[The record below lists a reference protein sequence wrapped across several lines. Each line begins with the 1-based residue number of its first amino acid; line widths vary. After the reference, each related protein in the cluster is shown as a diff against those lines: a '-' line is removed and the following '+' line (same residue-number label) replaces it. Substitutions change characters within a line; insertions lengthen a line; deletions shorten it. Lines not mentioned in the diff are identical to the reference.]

1 MWGYRVIIP
10 SKHRQHILNELHR
23 DHPGCSRMKSVA
35 RSYVWW
41 PGIDKDI
48 EDIAKSCLVCQSI
61 KNVPQAAPLHPW
73 TWPTK
78 PWQRLHIDFVGPFL
92 DINFLVVVDAHS
104 KWPEVFEMSSTTSSK
119 TIAVLRH
126 LFAAY
131 GLPEQ
136 IVSDNGPQFVSDEF
150 KTFLQKNGV
159 KHIRCA
165 PYHPSSNG
173 AVERFNQTMKKSL
186 KASQKDG
193 RTLSHRLSD
202 FLLTY
207 RSTPHATT
215 NRVPCSLF
223 LQREMRTVFSL
234 LRPDTESRVVS
245 KQSDQ
250 AKAHDRRTKSRS
262 FDIEQDVM
270 VRNYRPGSKWL
281 PATVRRQL
289 GPLTYI
295 VKLCNGQE
303 WKRHVDQIR
312 GYQPATEEELLSSED
327 NSTEIDSSTHP
338 IPTTSAND
346 QPASSD
352 QATPNFNPDQQST
365 TDSHQQSTTV
375 SRYPSRIRKPPERL
389 MLNIQSSL
397 LREECSK
404 CI

>member
-1 MWGYRVIIP
+1 
-10 SKHRQHILNELHR
+10 
-23 DHPGCSRMKSVA
+23 MKSVA

-78 PWQRLHIDFVGPFL
+78 PRQRLRIDFVSPFL
-92 DINFLVVVDAHS
+92 DTNFLVVVDAHS

-126 LFAAY
+126 LFATY

-207 RSTPHATT
+207 RSTPHDTT
-215 NRVPCSLF
+215 NRAPCSLF
-223 LQREMRTVFSL
+223 LQREM
-234 LRPDTESRVVS
+234 
-245 KQSDQ
+245 
-250 AKAHDRRTKSRS
+250 
-262 FDIEQDVM
+262 
-270 VRNYRPGSKWL
+270 
-281 PATVRRQL
+281 
-289 GPLTYI
+289 
-295 VKLCNGQE
+295 
-303 WKRHVDQIR
+303 
-312 GYQPATEEELLSSED
+312 
-327 NSTEIDSSTHP
+327 
-338 IPTTSAND
+338 
-346 QPASSD
+346 
-352 QATPNFNPDQQST
+352 
-365 TDSHQQSTTV
+365 
-375 SRYPSRIRKPPERL
+375 
-389 MLNIQSSL
+389 
-397 LREECSK
+397 
-404 CI
+404 